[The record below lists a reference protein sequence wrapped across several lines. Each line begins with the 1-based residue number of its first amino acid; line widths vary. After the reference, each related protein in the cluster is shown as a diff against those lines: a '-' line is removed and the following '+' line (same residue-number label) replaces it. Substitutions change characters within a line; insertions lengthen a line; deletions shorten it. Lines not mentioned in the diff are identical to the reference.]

1 MKACLRGRTDLCVVA
16 NIVLSAGMHPLT
28 SPMPGYYPG
37 LDSMTQQFMSSSA
50 SMFGSHSGGPPL
62 NLSHHPIPGTG
73 QFS

>member
-1 MKACLRGRTDLCVVA
+1 M
-16 NIVLSAGMHPLT
+16 VLSAGMHPLT